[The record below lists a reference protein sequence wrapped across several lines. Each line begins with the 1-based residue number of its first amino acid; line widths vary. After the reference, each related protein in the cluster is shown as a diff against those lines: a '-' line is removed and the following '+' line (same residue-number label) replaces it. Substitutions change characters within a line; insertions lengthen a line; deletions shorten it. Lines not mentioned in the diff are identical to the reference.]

1 MSYSFFI
8 IHAKDVKTN
17 MRRTITNGNLTKE
30 FILSKISQVSIFSAY
45 IGVDAEIIEHCID
58 TGEFISSP
66 FRVDEHPSFGFR
78 YDNRGKLKAKD
89 FAGYFHGDC
98 FDAAALVI
106 SEIIHKNVDISNKG
120 WFIFVLKHIA
130 YTFRNIIYG
139 KDKDENIEGIIAE
152 GVNAARNRKPII
164 EFVPRQWNNYDKNYW
179 GKFHVPISY
188 LNTNFV
194 YPVDYFYINRKVNPE
209 PKYYY
214 ENDRK
219 DVCYA
224 YMLGQDKRGI
234 YNIKLYFP
242 NRKHGTIRF
251 ITNSNCLEG
260 LLNLELNEYDSI
272 IITKSTKDRISLR
285 AYLDAIDLSIS
296 YGGTALRTIGL
307 VNIPH
312 ESYKLKQNEYDW
324 LRAKCPNGLILS
336 LMDNDNTG
344 YREAIWLRNNYNIIP
359 LCIPRE
365 YEVKDFAELRS
376 KYSIETIKELINLS
390 YNYIADNYAE
400 NEFSWNTGESYSVP
414 Y

>member
-1 MSYSFFI
+1 
-8 IHAKDVKTN
+8 
-17 MRRTITNGNLTKE
+17 MRRTVTNGNLTKE

-45 IGVDAEIIEHCID
+45 TGVDTEVIENCIE

-78 YDNRGKLKAKD
+78 YDNRSKLKAKD

-179 GKFHVPISY
+179 GKFHIPISY

-224 YMLGQDKRGI
+224 YMLGQDKRGV

-242 NRKHGTIRF
+242 NRKHGTVRF

-260 LLNLELNEYDSI
+260 LLNLELSEYDSI

-400 NEFSWNTGESYSVP
+400 DEFSWDTGESYPLP

>member
-1 MSYSFFI
+1 
-8 IHAKDVKTN
+8 

-130 YTFRNIIYG
+130 YTFRNIIYD

-224 YMLGQDKRGI
+224 YMLGQDKRGV

-242 NRKHGTIRF
+242 NRKHGTVRF

-260 LLNLELNEYDSI
+260 LLNLELSEYDSI

-400 NEFSWNTGESYSVP
+400 NEFSWDTGESYP
-414 Y
+414 QPF

>member
-1 MSYSFFI
+1 
-8 IHAKDVKTN
+8 
-17 MRRTITNGNLTKE
+17 MRRTVTNGNLTKE

-224 YMLGQDKRGI
+224 YMLGQDKRGV

-242 NRKHGTIRF
+242 NRKHGTVRF

-260 LLNLELNEYDSI
+260 LLNLELSEYDSI

-400 NEFSWNTGESYSVP
+400 NEFSWDTGESYSVP
-414 Y
+414 F

>member
-1 MSYSFFI
+1 
-8 IHAKDVKTN
+8 
-17 MRRTITNGNLTKE
+17 MRRTVTNGNLTKE

-45 IGVDAEIIEHCID
+45 IGVDAEIIEHCIN

-400 NEFSWNTGESYSVP
+400 DEFSWDTGESYPLP

>member
-1 MSYSFFI
+1 
-8 IHAKDVKTN
+8 

-224 YMLGQDKRGI
+224 YMLGQDKRGV

-242 NRKHGTIRF
+242 NRKHGTVRF

-260 LLNLELNEYDSI
+260 LLNLELSEYDSI

-324 LRAKCPNGLILS
+324 LRAKCPNGVILS

>member
-1 MSYSFFI
+1 
-8 IHAKDVKTN
+8 
-17 MRRTITNGNLTKE
+17 MRRTVTNGNLTKE

-45 IGVDAEIIEHCID
+45 TGVDTEVIENCIE

-224 YMLGQDKRGI
+224 YMLGQDKRGV

-242 NRKHGTIRF
+242 NRKHGTVRF

-260 LLNLELNEYDSI
+260 LLNLELSEYDSI

-296 YGGTALRTIGL
+296 YGGTALLTIGL

>member
-1 MSYSFFI
+1 
-8 IHAKDVKTN
+8 
-17 MRRTITNGNLTKE
+17 MRRTVNNGTLTRD

-45 IGVDAEIIEHCID
+45 TGIDASTIEHCIN

-66 FRVDEHPSFGFR
+66 FRIDEHPSFGFR
-78 YDNRGKLKAKD
+78 YDNRGKLKGKD

-130 YTFRNIIYG
+130 YTFRNIVYG
-139 KDKDENIEGIIAE
+139 KDKDYNIEGIIAD
-152 GVNAARNRKPII
+152 GINAARNRKPII

-179 GKFHVPISY
+179 GKFHIPLSY

-194 YPVDYFYINRKVNPE
+194 YPVDQYYVNRKVNPE
-209 PKYYY
+209 PKYLYD
-214 ENDRK
+214 NDRK

-224 YMLGQDKRGI
+224 YILGQDKQGI

-242 NRKHGTIRF
+242 NRKHGTVRF

-260 LLNLELNEYDSI
+260 LLNLELEKYDAI
-272 IITKSTKDRISLR
+272 ILTKSTKDRISLR
-285 AYLDAIDLSIS
+285 AFIDSITLDVS
-296 YGGTALRTIGL
+296 YGGTAIENIGII
-307 VNIPH
+307 NIPH
-312 ESYKLKQNEYDW
+312 ESYKLKQLEYDW
-324 LRAKCPNGLILS
+324 IRGKCPNGYIVS
-336 LMDNDNTG
+336 LMDNDMAG
-344 YREAIWLRNNYNIIP
+344 YHEAIWLRNNYGIIP
-359 LCIPRE
+359 FCIPKS

-376 KYSIETIKELINLS
+376 KYSVEAIKELINKS
-390 YNYIADNYAE
+390 YKYIVDNYE
-400 NEFSWNTGESYSVP
+400 ETEPEWYTGESDTLP

>member
-1 MSYSFFI
+1 
-8 IHAKDVKTN
+8 
-17 MRRTITNGNLTKE
+17 MRRTVTNGNLTKE

-152 GVNAARNRKPII
+152 GVNAARNRKHII

-400 NEFSWNTGESYSVP
+400 NEFSWDTGKSYSVP
-414 Y
+414 F

>member
-1 MSYSFFI
+1 MSYPFFI

-17 MRRTITNGNLTKE
+17 MRRTINNGNITKE

-45 IGVDAEIIEHCID
+45 IGVDAGIIEHCID

-130 YTFRNIIYG
+130 YTFRNIIYD

-242 NRKHGTIRF
+242 NRKHGTVRF

-260 LLNLELNEYDSI
+260 LLNLELSEYDSI

-285 AYLDAIDLSIS
+285 AYLDAIDLSIP

-324 LRAKCPNGLILS
+324 LQAKCPNGLILS

-400 NEFSWNTGESYSVP
+400 NEFSWDTGKSYSVP
-414 Y
+414 F

>member
-1 MSYSFFI
+1 
-8 IHAKDVKTN
+8 

-152 GVNAARNRKPII
+152 GVNAAKNRKPII

-179 GKFHVPISY
+179 GKFHVPINY
-188 LNTNFV
+188 LNTNFI

-242 NRKHGTIRF
+242 NRKHGTVRF

-400 NEFSWNTGESYSVP
+400 NEFSWDTGKSYSVP
-414 Y
+414 F

>member
-1 MSYSFFI
+1 
-8 IHAKDVKTN
+8 
-17 MRRTITNGNLTKE
+17 MRRTVTNGNLTKE

-45 IGVDAEIIEHCID
+45 TGVDTEVIENCIE

-120 WFIFVLKHIA
+120 WFIFILKHIA
-130 YTFRNIIYG
+130 YTFRHIIYG

-152 GVNAARNRKPII
+152 GVNAAKNRKPII

-224 YMLGQDKRGI
+224 YMLGQDKRGV

-242 NRKHGTIRF
+242 NRKHGTVRF

-260 LLNLELNEYDSI
+260 LLNLELSEYDAI

-296 YGGTALRTIGL
+296 YGGTALQTIGL

-324 LRAKCPNGLILS
+324 LLAKCPNGLILS

-400 NEFSWNTGESYSVP
+400 DEFSWNTGEGYSLP

>member
-30 FILSKISQVSIFSAY
+30 FILSKISQVSIFSTY
-45 IGVDAEIIEHCID
+45 IGVDTEVIENCIE

-179 GKFHVPISY
+179 RKFHVPISY

-242 NRKHGTIRF
+242 NRKHGTVRF

-260 LLNLELNEYDSI
+260 LLNLEFSEYDSI

-400 NEFSWNTGESYSVP
+400 NEFSWDKR
-414 Y
+414 

>member
-1 MSYSFFI
+1 
-8 IHAKDVKTN
+8 
-17 MRRTITNGNLTKE
+17 MRRTVTNGNLTKE

-45 IGVDAEIIEHCID
+45 TGVDTEIIEHCIN

-66 FRVDEHPSFGFR
+66 FRVDEHPSFGFK

-130 YTFRNIIYG
+130 YTFRNIIYD

-224 YMLGQDKRGI
+224 YMLGQDKRGV

-242 NRKHGTIRF
+242 NRKHGTVRF

-260 LLNLELNEYDSI
+260 LLNLELSEYDSI

-324 LRAKCPNGLILS
+324 LRAKCPNGVILS

>member
-1 MSYSFFI
+1 
-8 IHAKDVKTN
+8 
-17 MRRTITNGNLTKE
+17 MRRTVTNGNLTKE

-45 IGVDAEIIEHCID
+45 TGVDAEIIEHCID

-152 GVNAARNRKPII
+152 GINAARNRKPII

-242 NRKHGTIRF
+242 NRKHGTVRF

-260 LLNLELNEYDSI
+260 LLNLELEEYDAI

-296 YGGTALRTIGL
+296 YGGTALQTIGL

-400 NEFSWNTGESYSVP
+400 NEFSWDTGESYSVP
-414 Y
+414 F

>member
-1 MSYSFFI
+1 
-8 IHAKDVKTN
+8 

-45 IGVDAEIIEHCID
+45 MGVDAEIIEHCIN

-106 SEIIHKNVDISNKG
+106 NEIIHKNVDISNKG

-400 NEFSWNTGESYSVP
+400 NEFSWDTGESYP
-414 Y
+414 QPF

>member
-1 MSYSFFI
+1 
-8 IHAKDVKTN
+8 

-179 GKFHVPISY
+179 GKFHIPISY

-224 YMLGQDKRGI
+224 YMLGQDKRGV

-242 NRKHGTIRF
+242 NRKHGTVRF

-260 LLNLELNEYDSI
+260 LLNLELSEYDSI

>member
-1 MSYSFFI
+1 
-8 IHAKDVKTN
+8 
-17 MRRTITNGNLTKE
+17 MRRTVTNGNLTKE

-45 IGVDAEIIEHCID
+45 TGVDIEVIENCIN

-66 FRVDEHPSFGFR
+66 FRIDEHPSFGFR

-106 SEIIHKNVDISNKG
+106 SEIIHKNVDISNKC

-130 YTFRNIIYG
+130 YTFRHIIYG

-152 GVNAARNRKPII
+152 GVNAAKNRKPII

-188 LNTNFV
+188 LNTNFI

-224 YMLGQDKRGI
+224 YMLGQDRHGV

-242 NRKHGTIRF
+242 NRKHGTVRF

-260 LLNLELNEYDSI
+260 LLNLELNEYDAI

-296 YGGTALRTIGL
+296 YGGTALQTIGL

-400 NEFSWNTGESYSVP
+400 DEFSWDTGESYSVP
-414 Y
+414 F

>member
-1 MSYSFFI
+1 
-8 IHAKDVKTN
+8 
-17 MRRTITNGNLTKE
+17 MRRTVNNGNITKD
-30 FILSKISQVSIFSAY
+30 FILSKVSQVSIFSAY
-45 IGVDAEIIEHCID
+45 TGIDVDAIEHCIT

-66 FRVDEHPSFGFR
+66 FREDEHPSFGFK

-98 FDAAALVI
+98 FDTAALVI

-130 YTFRNIIYG
+130 YTFRHIVYG
-139 KDKDENIEGIIAE
+139 KDKDYTIESSINE
-152 GVNAARNRKPII
+152 GLIAARNRKPII

-179 GKFHVPISY
+179 GKFHIPISY

-194 YPVDYFYINRKVNPE
+194 YPVDVYYINRKVNPE

-214 ENDRK
+214 DNDRK

-224 YMLGQDKRGI
+224 YMLGQDKKGI

-242 NRKHGTIRF
+242 NRKHGTVRF

-260 LLNLELNEYDSI
+260 LLNLELTEYDAI
-272 IITKSTKDRISLR
+272 IITKSTKDRISLQ
-285 AYLDAIDLSIS
+285 AYMDSIDVSIL
-296 YGGTALRTIGL
+296 YGGTPHKTVGL

-312 ESYKLKQNEYDW
+312 ESYRLKQNEYDW
-324 LRAKCPNGLILS
+324 LRTRCPNGHIIS
-336 LMDNDNTG
+336 LMDNDTAG
-344 YREAIWLRNNYNIIP
+344 YREAIWLKNNYAIIP
-359 LCIPRE
+359 FCIPRD

-376 KYSIETIKELINLS
+376 KYSVEAIKELTIKS
-390 YNYIADNYAE
+390 YNYILENYE
-400 NEFSWNTGESYSVP
+400 GIEPTWDTSESDIIP

>member
-1 MSYSFFI
+1 
-8 IHAKDVKTN
+8 
-17 MRRTITNGNLTKE
+17 MRRTVTNGNLTKE

-45 IGVDAEIIEHCID
+45 TGVDTEVIENCIE

-224 YMLGQDKRGI
+224 YMLGQDKRGV

-285 AYLDAIDLSIS
+285 AYLDAIDLSIP

-344 YREAIWLRNNYNIIP
+344 CREAIWLRNNYNIIP

-400 NEFSWNTGESYSVP
+400 NEFSWDTGESYSVP
-414 Y
+414 F

>member
-1 MSYSFFI
+1 
-8 IHAKDVKTN
+8 
-17 MRRTITNGNLTKE
+17 MRRTLTNGNLTKE

-45 IGVDAEIIEHCID
+45 TGVDTEVIENCIE

-130 YTFRNIIYG
+130 YTFRNIIYD
-139 KDKDENIEGIIAE
+139 KDKDENIEGIIAK

-400 NEFSWNTGESYSVP
+400 NEFSWDTEKSYSVP
-414 Y
+414 F

>member
-1 MSYSFFI
+1 
-8 IHAKDVKTN
+8 

-179 GKFHVPISY
+179 EKFHVPISY

-224 YMLGQDKRGI
+224 YMLGQDKRGV

-242 NRKHGTIRF
+242 NRKHGTVRF

-260 LLNLELNEYDSI
+260 LLNLELSEYDSI

-400 NEFSWNTGESYSVP
+400 NEFSWDTGESYSVP
-414 Y
+414 F

>member
-1 MSYSFFI
+1 
-8 IHAKDVKTN
+8 

-45 IGVDAEIIEHCID
+45 IGVDAEIIEHCIN

-120 WFIFVLKHIA
+120 WFIFILKHIA

-139 KDKDENIEGIIAE
+139 KDKDENIEGIIAK

-400 NEFSWNTGESYSVP
+400 NEFSWDTGKNYSVP
-414 Y
+414 F

>member
-1 MSYSFFI
+1 
-8 IHAKDVKTN
+8 

-224 YMLGQDKRGI
+224 YMLGQDKRGV

-242 NRKHGTIRF
+242 NRKHGTVRF
-251 ITNSNCLEG
+251 ITNNNCLEG
-260 LLNLELNEYDSI
+260 LLNLELSEYDSI

-324 LRAKCPNGLILS
+324 LRAKCPNGVILS

>member
-1 MSYSFFI
+1 
-8 IHAKDVKTN
+8 

-45 IGVDAEIIEHCID
+45 MGVDAEIIEHCID

>member
-1 MSYSFFI
+1 
-8 IHAKDVKTN
+8 
-17 MRRTITNGNLTKE
+17 MRRTVNNGTLTRD

-45 IGVDAEIIEHCID
+45 TGIDASTIEHCIN

-66 FRVDEHPSFGFR
+66 FRIDEHPSFGFR
-78 YDNRGKLKAKD
+78 YDNRGKLKGKD

-130 YTFRNIIYG
+130 YTFRNIVYG
-139 KDKDENIEGIIAE
+139 KDKDYNIEGIIAD
-152 GVNAARNRKPII
+152 GINAARNRKPII

-179 GKFHVPISY
+179 SKFHIPLSY

-194 YPVDYFYINRKVNPE
+194 YPVDQYYVNRKVNPE
-209 PKYYY
+209 PKYLYD
-214 ENDRK
+214 NDRK

-224 YMLGQDKRGI
+224 YILGQDKQGI

-242 NRKHGTIRF
+242 NRKHGTVRF

-260 LLNLELNEYDSI
+260 LLNLELEKYDAI
-272 IITKSTKDRISLR
+272 ILTKSTKDRISLR
-285 AYLDAIDLSIS
+285 AFIDSITLDFS
-296 YGGTALRTIGL
+296 YGGTAIENIGII
-307 VNIPH
+307 NIPH
-312 ESYKLKQNEYDW
+312 ESYKLKQLEYDW
-324 LRAKCPNGLILS
+324 IRGKCPNGYIVS
-336 LMDNDNTG
+336 LMDNDMAG
-344 YREAIWLRNNYNIIP
+344 YHEAIWLRNNYGIIP
-359 LCIPRE
+359 FCIPKS

-376 KYSIETIKELINLS
+376 KYSVEAIKELINKS
-390 YNYIADNYAE
+390 YKYIVDNYE
-400 NEFSWNTGESYSVP
+400 ETEPEWHTGESDTLP

>member
-1 MSYSFFI
+1 
-8 IHAKDVKTN
+8 

-66 FRVDEHPSFGFR
+66 FRVDEHPSFGFK

-224 YMLGQDKRGI
+224 YMLGQDKRGV

-242 NRKHGTIRF
+242 NRKHGTVRF

-260 LLNLELNEYDSI
+260 LLNLELSEYDSI

-324 LRAKCPNGLILS
+324 LRAKCPNGVILS

>member
-1 MSYSFFI
+1 
-8 IHAKDVKTN
+8 

-130 YTFRNIIYG
+130 YTFRNIIYS

-224 YMLGQDKRGI
+224 YMLGQDKRGV

-242 NRKHGTIRF
+242 NRKHGTVRF

-260 LLNLELNEYDSI
+260 LLNLELSEYDSI

-400 NEFSWNTGESYSVP
+400 NEFSWDTGKSYSVP
-414 Y
+414 F

>member
-1 MSYSFFI
+1 
-8 IHAKDVKTN
+8 
-17 MRRTITNGNLTKE
+17 MRRTVTNGNLTKE

-45 IGVDAEIIEHCID
+45 TGVDTEVIENCIN

-66 FRVDEHPSFGFR
+66 FRVDEHPSFGFK

-224 YMLGQDKRGI
+224 YMLGQDKRGV

-242 NRKHGTIRF
+242 NRKHGTVRF

-260 LLNLELNEYDSI
+260 LLNLELSEYDSI

-296 YGGTALRTIGL
+296 YGGTALQTIGL

-400 NEFSWNTGESYSVP
+400 NEFSWDTGESYP
-414 Y
+414 QPF

>member
-1 MSYSFFI
+1 
-8 IHAKDVKTN
+8 
-17 MRRTITNGNLTKE
+17 MRRTVTNGNLTKE

-45 IGVDAEIIEHCID
+45 TGVDTEVIENCIE

-224 YMLGQDKRGI
+224 YMLGQDKRGV

-242 NRKHGTIRF
+242 NRKHGTVRF

-260 LLNLELNEYDSI
+260 LLNLELSEYDSI

-296 YGGTALRTIGL
+296 YGGTVLRTIGL

-400 NEFSWNTGESYSVP
+400 NEFSWDTGESYSVP
-414 Y
+414 F

>member
-1 MSYSFFI
+1 
-8 IHAKDVKTN
+8 

-78 YDNRGKLKAKD
+78 YDNRGKLKSKD

-98 FDAAALVI
+98 FDAAALFI

-120 WFIFVLKHIA
+120 WFIFILKHIA

-400 NEFSWNTGESYSVP
+400 NEFSWDTGKNYSVP
-414 Y
+414 F

>member
-1 MSYSFFI
+1 
-8 IHAKDVKTN
+8 
-17 MRRTITNGNLTKE
+17 MRRTVTNGNLTKE
-30 FILSKISQVSIFSAY
+30 FILSKINQVSIFSAY
-45 IGVDAEIIEHCID
+45 TGVDTEVIENCIE

-139 KDKDENIEGIIAE
+139 KDKDENIEGIIAK

-224 YMLGQDKRGI
+224 YMLGQDKRGV

-242 NRKHGTIRF
+242 NRKHGTVRF

-260 LLNLELNEYDSI
+260 LLNLELSEYDSI

-285 AYLDAIDLSIS
+285 AYLDALDLSIS

-400 NEFSWNTGESYSVP
+400 NEQKIILDNIIP

>member
-1 MSYSFFI
+1 
-8 IHAKDVKTN
+8 

-106 SEIIHKNVDISNKG
+106 SEIIHKNVDISNKD
-120 WFIFVLKHIA
+120 WFIFILKHIA

>member
-1 MSYSFFI
+1 
-8 IHAKDVKTN
+8 
-17 MRRTITNGNLTKE
+17 MRRTVTNGNLTKE

-45 IGVDAEIIEHCID
+45 TGVDTEIIEHCIN

-66 FRVDEHPSFGFR
+66 FRVDEHPSFGFK

-224 YMLGQDKRGI
+224 YMLGQDKRGV

-242 NRKHGTIRF
+242 NRKHGTVRF

-260 LLNLELNEYDSI
+260 LLNLELDKYDAI

-324 LRAKCPNGLILS
+324 LRTKCPNGLILS

>member
-1 MSYSFFI
+1 
-8 IHAKDVKTN
+8 
-17 MRRTITNGNLTKE
+17 MRRTINNGSLTKDT
-30 FILSKISQVSIFSAY
+30 ILSKVNQVSIFSAY
-45 IGVDAEIIEHCID
+45 TGIDTDVIEHCIA

-224 YMLGQDKRGI
+224 YMLGQDKRGV

-242 NRKHGTIRF
+242 NRKHGTVRF

-260 LLNLELNEYDSI
+260 LLNLELSEYDSI

-324 LRAKCPNGLILS
+324 LRVKCPNGVILS

>member
-1 MSYSFFI
+1 
-8 IHAKDVKTN
+8 
-17 MRRTITNGNLTKE
+17 MRRTVTNGNLTKE
-30 FILSKISQVSIFSAY
+30 FILSKISQVTIFSAY
-45 IGVDAEIIEHCID
+45 IGVDAEIIEHCIN

-400 NEFSWNTGESYSVP
+400 DEFSWDTGESYPLP

>member
-1 MSYSFFI
+1 
-8 IHAKDVKTN
+8 
-17 MRRTITNGNLTKE
+17 MRRTVTNGNLTKE

-179 GKFHVPISY
+179 GKFHIPISY

-224 YMLGQDKRGI
+224 YMLGQDKRGV

-242 NRKHGTIRF
+242 NRKHGTVRF

-400 NEFSWNTGESYSVP
+400 NEFSWDTGESYSQP
-414 Y
+414 F